1 MNGNNESYHH
11 CQLSSQPAAHGVV
24 VCDSN
29 RWKKEADRA
38 EGKFAY
44 WIDLCKL
51 LARLYP
57 LGLTDWR
64 FLKIFCAANTSAFVM
79 HCMEGT
85 MLSGGL
91 T

>member
-11 CQLSSQPAAHGVV
+11 CQLASRQRTVWLCVIRIVG
-24 VCDSN
+24 
-29 RWKKEADRA
+29 KKKLIELK
-38 EGKFAY
+38 ENSIAY

-64 FLKIFCAANTSAFVM
+64 FLRIFCAANTSAFVM